1 MVVFFLCIYSWWHHI
16 TYRKKIKLM
25 QQAVVDTENALVLGL
40 NESVCVIHRLGSTDP
55 GRKYTVAGSGGGG
68 GGVLGGLAAGGDGA
82 ASSGGG
88 DGACQPPPRRLRGDE
103 GAGKVVAE

>member
-1 MVVFFLCIYSWWHHI
+1 
-16 TYRKKIKLM
+16 M
-25 QQAVVDTENALVLGL
+25 QQAVVDTENALVLGP
-40 NESVCVIHRLGSTDP
+40 NESVCAIHSLASTDP
-55 GRKYTVAGSGGGG
+55 RTKFTVVRSGG